1 MFQRYAIVR
10 AGLMALPLMF
20 GACSVN
26 RYHSTRP
33 VERPGP
39 VHIPAAP
46 AAQAAEAEEAA
57 PPLPPPVRDGSASSP
72 NVALGDTDAAAPS
85 DSFTLERVAL
95 TARRMV
101 GVPYHYGGTDP
112 RGFDCSGL
120 VFYAYREAGVLV
132 ARTSREQLRASEPL
146 DVDQALPGDLV
157 FFRTNKRAWHVG
169 IYLGDQRFVHAP
181 STGRAVSIE
190 RFDDEYYVRHR
201 IQIRRLDALN

>member
-1 MFQRYAIVR
+1 CATMFQRYAIVR

-33 VERPGP
+33 VERPVPIPAGP
-39 VHIPAAP
+39 VARS
-46 AAQAAEAEEAA
+46 AEVEEAA
-57 PPLPPPVRDGSASSP
+57 PPLPPPVPDGLASSP
-72 NVALGDTDAAAPS
+72 NAALGDTDSAAQN

-120 VFYAYREAGVLV
+120 VFYAYREAGVPV

-146 DVDQALPGDLV
+146 DVDRAL
-157 FFRTNKRAWHVG
+157 
-169 IYLGDQRFVHAP
+169 
-181 STGRAVSIE
+181 
-190 RFDDEYYVRHR
+190 
-201 IQIRRLDALN
+201 